1 MEQVK
6 GYLVTT
12 LFHNEKN
19 HYSIIKIRIDQ
30 KKDEKLTI
38 VGYFDIPEKNELIM
52 YNGEY
57 VDHERFGRQFK
68 AEYIEKVLPNSNEA
82 IIRFLSSSLFPKI
95 GVVTAEKIVNTLGEN
110 CLNLIKEDE
119 SCLDQ
124 VDIKK
129 ELKDT
134 IINVL
139 KNNNRIEE
147 KIKLF
152 VGYGLNMKEII
163 KLDAY
168 YGKEMANVILTD
180 PYQMVI
186 DIDGIGFKTADR
198 IAQNMNIKEDDPRRI
213 RGAILYCL
221 DDICFKTQNTF
232 TDINTLFQSVIKFL
246 PFMNDE
252 VFMDCFSDLASSG
265 NLIFEDAR
273 VYPLKLFIAEREVA
287 FDLSQFMKRKIVG
300 IDEEEIYDEISNIED
315 SLGIKYENKQIEAIV
330 RAVSSGMTIITG
342 GPGTGKTT
350 ILKAIIRVF
359 KKLYSNKVILCC
371 APTGRA
377 AKRMSELTGVEATT
391 IHRSL
396 GWDLDTN
403 QFCKDKNDPLFG
415 DVLIVDEFSMVD
427 VNLFYHLLDATLNFK
442 QIILIGDDEQL
453 PPVSPGS
460 VLNELMSMNLEN
472 TIKLEKIYRQG
483 EESGIIPL
491 ANDIR
496 KGIIN
501 HENLDKNDVTFI
513 NVDKGNVKNVL
524 LSLVEEKINYGDD
537 LEDIQILAPMYDGQ
551 CGITYL
557 NEVLREYFNPPS
569 IHKKEIAIGKTIYRE
584 GDKVLQLKNQPS
596 DDVYNGDIGF
606 IAEIK
611 NKEEDEE
618 IKKSTI
624 TVNFDGNFVTYDYT
638 NFVNLTHA
646 YCISVHKSQGSEY
659 KNVFLLSFW
668 EHRIMLKRKLIYTG
682 ITRTKNNLYILGDL
696 SAFEFGIRQEDL
708 KKKNISLKEKLGD
721 ILSN

>member
-68 AEYIEKVLPNSNEA
+68 AEYIEKILPNSNEA
-82 IIRFLSSSLFPKI
+82 IIRFLSCSLFPKI

-119 SCLDQ
+119 SCLEQ

-315 SLGIKYENKQIEAIV
+315 YLGIKYENKQIEAIV

-403 QFCKDKNDPLFG
+403 QFCKDKDDPLFG

>member
-6 GYLVTT
+6 GYIVAT

-30 KKDEKLTI
+30 KKDEKLTV
-38 VGYFDIPEKNELIM
+38 VGYFDVPEKNELIC

-68 AEYIEKVLPNSNEA
+68 AEYLEKVLPDSNDA
-82 IIRFLSSSLFPKI
+82 VIRFLSSSLFPRV
-95 GVVTAEKIVNTLGEN
+95 GVATAEKIVNALGEN

-119 SCLDQ
+119 TVLDN
-124 VDIKK
+124 VEIKK
-129 ELKDT
+129 ELKET
-134 IINVL
+134 IVNVL
-139 KNNNRIEE
+139 KNSSRIEE

-168 YGKEMANVILTD
+168 YGKDMTNIVLSD
-180 PYQMVI
+180 PYQMIV

-198 IAQNMNIKEDDPRRI
+198 IAQNMNIAEDDPRRI

-221 DDICFKTQNTF
+221 DDICFRTQNTY
-232 TDINTLFQSVIKFL
+232 TDVSSLFSASARFL
-246 PFMNDE
+246 TFMNE
-252 VFMDCFSDLASSG
+252 EIFMDCFSDLVNAE
-265 NLIFEDAR
+265 NIVYLDNK
-273 VYPLKLFIAEREVA
+273 VYPHKLYLAEQEVA
-287 FDLSQFMKRKIVG
+287 YNLSKFIKRNIANVELENIYLEIQKI
-300 IDEEEIYDEISNIED
+300 ENK
-315 SLGIKYENKQIEAIV
+315 LGIKYEEKQIEAIV
-330 RAVSSGMTIITG
+330 HAISNGMTIITG

-350 ILKAIIRVF
+350 ILKAIIEIF
-359 KKLYSNKVILCC
+359 KSLYANKVILCC

-377 AKRMSELTGVEATT
+377 AKRMNELTGVEATT

-403 QFCKDKNDPLFG
+403 EFLKDKDDPLYG
-415 DVLIVDEFSMVD
+415 DVIIVDEFSMVD
-427 VNLFYHLLDATLNFK
+427 VNLFYHLLDATKNFK

-460 VLNELMSMNLEN
+460 VLNELMTLNLPN

-483 EESGIIPL
+483 EDSGIIPL
-491 ANDIR
+491 ASDVR
-496 KGIIN
+496 KGIFN
-501 HENLDKNDVTFI
+501 PVNLNKNDVSFI
-513 NVDKGNVKNVL
+513 DVNKNYIKQAL
-524 LSLVEEKINYGDD
+524 LSLVEEKINCGDE
-537 LEDIQILAPMYDGQ
+537 LSDIQILAPMYDGT

-557 NEVLREYFNPPS
+557 NEVLREYFNPAS
-569 IHKKEIAIGKTIYRE
+569 LNKKELQVGKTIYRE
-584 GDKVLQLKNQPS
+584 GDKVLQLKNQPT

-606 IAEIK
+606 IVEIH
-611 NKEEDEE
+611 NKDEDGS
-618 IKKSTI
+618 KKSTI
-624 TVNFDGNFVTYDYT
+624 VVDYDGNFVTYDYST
-638 NFVNLTHA
+638 FVNLTHA

-659 KNVFLLSFW
+659 KNIFLLTFW

-682 ITRTKNNLYILGDL
+682 ITRTKHNLYILGDIN
-696 SAFEFGIRQEDL
+696 AFEYGIKQEDL
-708 KKKNISLKEKLGD
+708 KNKNISLKEKIKEL
-721 ILSN
+721 L

>member
-6 GYLVTT
+6 GYVVAT
-12 LFHNEKN
+12 LFHNVNN

-52 YNGEY
+52 YHGEY

-68 AEYIEKVLPNSNEA
+68 AEFIEKVLPNSNEA
-82 IIRFLSSSLFPKI
+82 VIRFLSSSLFPKV
-95 GVVTAEKIVNTLGEN
+95 GAKTAEKVVEALGEN

-119 SCLDQ
+119 TVLES
-124 VDIKK
+124 VDIKD
-129 ELKDT
+129 ELKQT
-134 IINVL
+134 ILNVL

-147 KIKLF
+147 QIKLF

-163 KLDAY
+163 KLDAF
-168 YGKEMANVILTD
+168 YGKEMTNVLLSD

-198 IAQNMNIKEDDPRRI
+198 IAKNMNIDENDPRRL
-213 RGAILYCL
+213 RAAVLYCL
-221 DDICFKTQNTF
+221 DEICFRTQKTY
-232 TDINTLFQSVIKFL
+232 TDVHTLFMTVIKFL
-246 PFMNDE
+246 PFMNE
-252 VFMDCFSDLASSG
+252 ETFMECFSDLASVN
-265 NLIFEDAR
+265 NLIFENNR
-273 VYPLKLFIAEREVA
+273 VYPLKLFIAEKEVA
-287 FDLSQFMKRKIVG
+287 FDLAQFINRKIVG
-300 IDEEEIYDEISNIED
+300 LNEEEIYNEIDNIEHR
-315 SLGIKYENKQIEAIV
+315 LGIKYESKQVEAIV
-330 RAVSSGMTIITG
+330 HAITSGMTIITG

-350 ILKAIIRVF
+350 ILKAIIKIF
-359 KKLYSNKVILCC
+359 NNLFANKTIVCC

-391 IHRSL
+391 IHRAL
-396 GWDLDTN
+396 VWDLDTN
-403 QFCKDKNDPLFG
+403 QFSKDKDDPLFG
-415 DVLIVDEFSMVD
+415 DVLIIDEFSMVD
-427 VNLFYHLLDATLNFK
+427 INLFYHLLDATQNFK

-483 EESGIIPL
+483 EDSGIIPL
-491 ANDIR
+491 ASDIR
-496 KGIIN
+496 VGKLN
-501 HENLDKNDVTFI
+501 VENLNKNDVKFI
-513 NVDKGNVKNVL
+513 NVDKYNLKNVL
-524 LSLVEEKINYGDD
+524 LSLLEEKIYSGDE
-537 LEDIQILAPMYDGQ
+537 LQDIQILAPMYDGQ

-557 NEVLREYFNPPS
+557 NEVLREYFNPAS
-569 IHKKEIAIGKTIYRE
+569 INKREMQIGKTIYRE

-606 IAEIK
+606 IVEIK

-624 TVNFDGNFVTYDYT
+624 TVDFDGNFVTYDYST
-638 NFVNLTHA
+638 FVNLTHA

-668 EHRIMLKRKLIYTG
+668 EHRIMLKRKLLYTG

-696 SAFEFGIRQEDL
+696 SSFEFGIKQEDL
-708 KKKNISLKEKLGD
+708 KQKNISLKEKL
-721 ILSN
+721 IKLI

>member
-6 GYLVTT
+6 GYVVAT

-38 VGYFDIPEKNELIM
+38 VGYFDIPEKNELIC
-52 YNGEY
+52 YSGEY

-68 AEYIEKVLPNSNEA
+68 VEFLEKVLPDSNEA
-82 IIRFLSSSLFPKI
+82 IIRFLSSSLFPKV
-95 GVVTAEKIVNTLGEN
+95 GSVTAEKVVNALGEN
-110 CLNLIKEDE
+110 CLNLIKENE
-119 SCLDQ
+119 HVLDN
-124 VDIKK
+124 VDIKN
-129 ELKDT
+129 ELKQT
-134 IINVL
+134 IVNVL

-168 YGKEMANVILTD
+168 YGKEMANIILSD
-180 PYQMVI
+180 PYQMIV

-198 IAQNMNIKEDDPRRI
+198 IAKNMNIEDTDPRRI

-221 DDICFKTQNTF
+221 DEICFRTQNTF
-232 TDINTLFQSVIKFL
+232 TDIHILYNTAIKFL
-246 PFMNDE
+246 PFMDNE
-252 VFMDCFSDLASSG
+252 IFMDCFSDLVTAGSIIYDD
-265 NLIFEDAR
+265 NR
-273 VYPLKLFIAEREVA
+273 VYPLKLYIAEREVA
-287 FDLSQFMKRKIVG
+287 FDLSRFIKRRINEV
-300 IDEEEIYDEISNIED
+300 DEELVLNEIYQIEEK
-315 SLGIKYENKQIEAIV
+315 LGIKYEEKQIAAIV
-330 RAVSSGMTIITG
+330 HAISNGMTIITG

-350 ILKAIIRVF
+350 ILKAIIKIF
-359 KKLYSNKVILCC
+359 KTLFANKVILCC

-403 QFCKDKNDPLFG
+403 EFLKDKDDPLFG
-415 DVLIVDEFSMVD
+415 DVLIIDEFSMVD
-427 VNLFYHLLDATLNFK
+427 INLFYHLLDATQNFK

-460 VLNELMSMNLEN
+460 VLNELMSMNLDN

-483 EESGIIPL
+483 EDSGIIPL
-491 ANDIR
+491 ASDIR
-496 KGIIN
+496 IGKIKY
-501 HENLDKNDVTFI
+501 ENLNKSDVKFIELDKYNIKKTI
-513 NVDKGNVKNVL
+513 
-524 LSLVEEKINYGDD
+524 LSLVEEKINNGDD
-537 LEDIQILAPMYDGQ
+537 LQDIQILSPMYDGQ

-557 NEVLREYFNPPS
+557 NEMLRDYFNPAT
-569 IHKKEIAIGKTIYRE
+569 IDKKEIAIGKTIYRE

-606 IAEIK
+606 IVEIR
-611 NKEEDEE
+611 NKDEDGNR
-618 IKKSTI
+618 KSTI
-624 TVNFDGNFVTYDYT
+624 TVDFDGNYVTYDYT

-659 KNVFLLSFW
+659 KNVILLTYW
-668 EHRIMLKRKLIYTG
+668 DHRIMLKRKLIYTG
-682 ITRTKNNLYILGDL
+682 VTRTKHNLYIIGDI
-696 SAFEFGIRQEDL
+696 SAFEYGIKQEDL
-708 KKKNISLKEKLGD
+708 KQKNISLKEKLYEL
-721 ILSN
+721 I

>member
-6 GYLVTT
+6 GYVVAT
-12 LFHNEKN
+12 LFHNVNN

-52 YNGEY
+52 YHGEY

-68 AEYIEKVLPNSNEA
+68 AEFIEKVLPNSNEA
-82 IIRFLSSSLFPKI
+82 VIRFLSSSLFPKV
-95 GVVTAEKIVNTLGEN
+95 GTKTAEKVVEALGEN

-119 SCLDQ
+119 TVLES
-124 VDIKK
+124 VDIKD
-129 ELKDT
+129 ELKQT
-134 IINVL
+134 ILNVL

-147 KIKLF
+147 QIKLF

-163 KLDAY
+163 KLDAF
-168 YGKEMANVILTD
+168 YGKEMTNVLLSD

-198 IAQNMNIKEDDPRRI
+198 IAKNMNIDEDDPRRL
-213 RGAILYCL
+213 RAAVLYCL
-221 DDICFKTQNTF
+221 DEICFRTQNTY
-232 TDINTLFQSVIKFL
+232 TDVHTLFMTVIKFL
-246 PFMNDE
+246 PFMNE
-252 VFMDCFSDLASSG
+252 ETFMECFSDLASVN
-265 NLIFEDAR
+265 NLIFENNR
-273 VYPLKLFIAEREVA
+273 VYPLKLFIAEKEVA
-287 FDLSQFMKRKIVG
+287 FDLAQFINRKIVG
-300 IDEEEIYDEISNIED
+300 LNEEEIYNEIDNIEHR
-315 SLGIKYENKQIEAIV
+315 LGIKYESKQVEAIV
-330 RAVSSGMTIITG
+330 HAITSGMTIITG

-350 ILKAIIRVF
+350 ILKAIIKIF
-359 KKLYSNKVILCC
+359 NNLFSNKTIVCC

-377 AKRMSELTGVEATT
+377 AKRMSELTGEEATT
-391 IHRSL
+391 IHRAL
-396 GWDLDTN
+396 VWDLDTN
-403 QFCKDKNDPLFG
+403 QFSKDKDDPLFG
-415 DVLIVDEFSMVD
+415 DVLIIDEFSMVD
-427 VNLFYHLLDATLNFK
+427 INLFYHLLDATQNFK

-483 EESGIIPL
+483 EDSGIIPL
-491 ANDIR
+491 ASDIR
-496 KGIIN
+496 VGKLN
-501 HENLDKNDVTFI
+501 VENLNKSDVKFI
-513 NVDKGNVKNVL
+513 NVDKYNLKNVL
-524 LSLVEEKINYGDD
+524 LSLLEEKIYSGDE
-537 LEDIQILAPMYDGQ
+537 LQDIQILAPMYDGQ

-557 NEVLREYFNPPS
+557 NEVLREYFNPAS
-569 IHKKEIAIGKTIYRE
+569 INKKEMQIGKTIYRE

-606 IAEIK
+606 IVEIK

-624 TVNFDGNFVTYDYT
+624 TVDFDGNFVTYDYST
-638 NFVNLTHA
+638 FVNLTHA

-668 EHRIMLKRKLIYTG
+668 EHRIMLKRKLLYTG

-696 SAFEFGIRQEDL
+696 SSFEFGIKQEDL
-708 KKKNISLKEKLGD
+708 KQKNISLKEKL
-721 ILSN
+721 IKLI

>member
-6 GYLVTT
+6 GYVVAT
-12 LFHNEKN
+12 LFHNVNN

-52 YNGEY
+52 YHGEY

-68 AEYIEKVLPNSNEA
+68 AEFIEKVLPNSNEA
-82 IIRFLSSSLFPKI
+82 VIRFLSSSLFPKV
-95 GVVTAEKIVNTLGEN
+95 GAKTAEKVVEALGEN

-119 SCLDQ
+119 TVLES
-124 VDIKK
+124 VDIKD
-129 ELKDT
+129 ELKQT
-134 IINVL
+134 ILNVL

-147 KIKLF
+147 QIKLF

-163 KLDAY
+163 KLDAF
-168 YGKEMANVILTD
+168 YGKEMTNVLLSD
-180 PYQMVI
+180 PYQMVV

-198 IAQNMNIKEDDPRRI
+198 IAKNMNIDEDDPRRL
-213 RGAILYCL
+213 RAAVLYCL
-221 DDICFKTQNTF
+221 DEICFRTQNTY
-232 TDINTLFQSVIKFL
+232 TDVHTLFMTVIKFL
-246 PFMNDE
+246 PFMNE
-252 VFMDCFSDLASSG
+252 ETFMECFSDLASVN
-265 NLIFEDAR
+265 NLIFENNR
-273 VYPLKLFIAEREVA
+273 VYPLKLFIAEKEVA
-287 FDLSQFMKRKIVG
+287 FDLAQFINRKIVG
-300 IDEEEIYDEISNIED
+300 LNEEEIYNEIANIEHR
-315 SLGIKYENKQIEAIV
+315 LGIKYESKQVEAIV
-330 RAVSSGMTIITG
+330 HAITSGMTIITG

-350 ILKAIIRVF
+350 ILKAIIKIF
-359 KKLYSNKVILCC
+359 NNLFANKTIVCC

-391 IHRSL
+391 IHRAL
-396 GWDLDTN
+396 VWDLDTN
-403 QFCKDKNDPLFG
+403 QFSKDKDDPLFG
-415 DVLIVDEFSMVD
+415 DVLIIDEFSMVD
-427 VNLFYHLLDATLNFK
+427 INLFYHLLDATQNFK

-483 EESGIIPL
+483 EDSGIIPL
-491 ANDIR
+491 ASDIR
-496 KGIIN
+496 VGKLN
-501 HENLDKNDVTFI
+501 VENLNKSDVKFI
-513 NVDKGNVKNVL
+513 NVDKYNLKNVL
-524 LSLVEEKINYGDD
+524 LSLLEEKIYSGDE
-537 LEDIQILAPMYDGQ
+537 LQDIQILAPMYDGQ

-557 NEVLREYFNPPS
+557 NEVLREYFNPAS
-569 IHKKEIAIGKTIYRE
+569 INKREMQIGKTIYRE

-606 IAEIK
+606 IVEIK

-624 TVNFDGNFVTYDYT
+624 TVDFDGNFVTYDYST
-638 NFVNLTHA
+638 FVNLTHA

-668 EHRIMLKRKLIYTG
+668 EHRIMLKRKLLYTG

-696 SAFEFGIRQEDL
+696 SSFEFGIKQQDL
-708 KKKNISLKEKLGD
+708 KQKNISLKEKL
-721 ILSN
+721 IKLI

>member
-6 GYLVTT
+6 GYVVAT
-12 LFHNEKN
+12 LFHNVNN

-52 YNGEY
+52 YHGEY

-68 AEYIEKVLPNSNEA
+68 AEFIEKVLPNSNEA
-82 IIRFLSSSLFPKI
+82 VIRFLSSSLFPKV
-95 GVVTAEKIVNTLGEN
+95 GAKTAEKVVEALGEN

-119 SCLDQ
+119 TVLES
-124 VDIKK
+124 VDIKD
-129 ELKDT
+129 ELKQT
-134 IINVL
+134 ILNVL

-147 KIKLF
+147 QIKLF

-163 KLDAY
+163 KLDAF
-168 YGKEMANVILTD
+168 YGKEMTNVLLSD

-198 IAQNMNIKEDDPRRI
+198 IAKNMNIDENDPRRL
-213 RGAILYCL
+213 RAAVLYCL
-221 DDICFKTQNTF
+221 DEICFRTQNTY
-232 TDINTLFQSVIKFL
+232 TDVHTLFMTVIKFL
-246 PFMNDE
+246 PFMNE
-252 VFMDCFSDLASSG
+252 ETFMECFSDLASVN
-265 NLIFEDAR
+265 NLIFENNR
-273 VYPLKLFIAEREVA
+273 VYPLKLFIAEKEVA
-287 FDLSQFMKRKIVG
+287 FDLAQFINRKIVG
-300 IDEEEIYDEISNIED
+300 LNEEEIYNEIDNIEHR
-315 SLGIKYENKQIEAIV
+315 LGIKYESKQVEAIV
-330 RAVSSGMTIITG
+330 HAITSGMTIITG

-350 ILKAIIRVF
+350 ILKAIIKIF
-359 KKLYSNKVILCC
+359 NNLFANKTIVCC

-391 IHRSL
+391 IHRAL
-396 GWDLDTN
+396 VWDLDTN
-403 QFCKDKNDPLFG
+403 QFSKDKDDPLFG
-415 DVLIVDEFSMVD
+415 DVLIIDEFSMVD
-427 VNLFYHLLDATLNFK
+427 INLFYHLLDATQNFK

-483 EESGIIPL
+483 EDSGIIPL
-491 ANDIR
+491 ASDIR
-496 KGIIN
+496 VGKLN
-501 HENLDKNDVTFI
+501 VENLNKSDVKFI
-513 NVDKGNVKNVL
+513 NVDKYNLKNVL
-524 LSLVEEKINYGDD
+524 LSLLEEKIYSGDE
-537 LEDIQILAPMYDGQ
+537 LQDIQILAPMYDGQ

-557 NEVLREYFNPPS
+557 NEVLREYFNPAS
-569 IHKKEIAIGKTIYRE
+569 INKREMQIGKTIYRE

-606 IAEIK
+606 IVEIK

-624 TVNFDGNFVTYDYT
+624 TVDFDGNFVTYDYST
-638 NFVNLTHA
+638 FVNLTHA

-668 EHRIMLKRKLIYTG
+668 EHRIMLKRKLLYTG

-696 SAFEFGIRQEDL
+696 SSFEFGIKQQDL
-708 KKKNISLKEKLGD
+708 KQKNISLKEKL
-721 ILSN
+721 IKLI

>member
-6 GYLVTT
+6 GYIVAT

-30 KKDEKLTI
+30 KKDEKLTV
-38 VGYFDIPEKNELIM
+38 VGYFDVPEKNELIC

-68 AEYIEKVLPNSNEA
+68 AEYLEKVLPDGNDA
-82 IIRFLSSSLFPKI
+82 VIRFLSSSLFPRV
-95 GVVTAEKIVNTLGEN
+95 GVATAEKIVDALGEN

-119 SCLDQ
+119 TVLDN
-124 VDIKK
+124 VEIKK
-129 ELKDT
+129 ELKET
-134 IINVL
+134 IVNVL
-139 KNNNRIEE
+139 KNSSRIEE

-168 YGKEMANVILTD
+168 YGKDMTNIVLSD
-180 PYQMVI
+180 PYQMIV

-198 IAQNMNIKEDDPRRI
+198 IAQNMNIAEDDPRRI

-221 DDICFKTQNTF
+221 DDICFRTQNTY
-232 TDINTLFQSVIKFL
+232 TDVSSLFSASARFL
-246 PFMNDE
+246 TFMNE
-252 VFMDCFSDLASSG
+252 EIFMDCFSDLVNAE
-265 NLIFEDAR
+265 NIVYLDNK
-273 VYPLKLFIAEREVA
+273 VYPHKLYLAEQEVA
-287 FDLSQFMKRKIVG
+287 YNLSKFIKRNIANVELENIYLEIQKI
-300 IDEEEIYDEISNIED
+300 ENK
-315 SLGIKYENKQIEAIV
+315 LGIKYEEKQIEAIV
-330 RAVSSGMTIITG
+330 HAISNGMTIITG

-350 ILKAIIRVF
+350 ILKAIIEIF
-359 KKLYSNKVILCC
+359 KSLYANKVILCC

-377 AKRMSELTGVEATT
+377 AKRMNELTGVEATT

-403 QFCKDKNDPLFG
+403 EFLKDKDDPLYG
-415 DVLIVDEFSMVD
+415 DVIIVDEFSMVD
-427 VNLFYHLLDATLNFK
+427 VNLFYHLLDATKNFK

-460 VLNELMSMNLEN
+460 VLNELMTLNLPN

-483 EESGIIPL
+483 EDSGIIPL
-491 ANDIR
+491 ASDVR
-496 KGIIN
+496 KGIFN
-501 HENLDKNDVTFI
+501 PVNLNKNDVSFI
-513 NVDKGNVKNVL
+513 DVNKNYIKQVL
-524 LSLVEEKINYGDD
+524 LSLVEEKINCGDE
-537 LEDIQILAPMYDGQ
+537 LSDIQILAPMYDGT

-557 NEVLREYFNPPS
+557 NEVLREYFNPAS
-569 IHKKEIAIGKTIYRE
+569 LNKKELQVGKTIYRE
-584 GDKVLQLKNQPS
+584 GDKVLQLKNQPT

-606 IAEIK
+606 IVEIH
-611 NKEEDEE
+611 NKDEDGS
-618 IKKSTI
+618 KKSTI
-624 TVNFDGNFVTYDYT
+624 VVDYDGNFVTYDYST
-638 NFVNLTHA
+638 FVNLTHA

-659 KNVFLLSFW
+659 KNIFLLTFW

-682 ITRTKNNLYILGDL
+682 ITRTKHNLYILGDIN
-696 SAFEFGIRQEDL
+696 AFEYGIKQEDL
-708 KKKNISLKEKLGD
+708 KNKNISLKEKIKEL
-721 ILSN
+721 L

>member
-6 GYLVTT
+6 GYVVAT
-12 LFHNEKN
+12 LFHNVNN

-52 YNGEY
+52 YHGEY

-68 AEYIEKVLPNSNEA
+68 AEFIEKVLPNSNEA
-82 IIRFLSSSLFPKI
+82 VIRFLSSSLFPKV
-95 GVVTAEKIVNTLGEN
+95 GAKTAEKVVEALGEN

-119 SCLDQ
+119 TVLES
-124 VDIKK
+124 VDIKD
-129 ELKDT
+129 ELKQT
-134 IINVL
+134 ILNVL

-147 KIKLF
+147 QIKLF

-163 KLDAY
+163 KLDAF
-168 YGKEMANVILTD
+168 YGKEMTNVLLSD

-198 IAQNMNIKEDDPRRI
+198 IAKNMNIDEDDPRRL
-213 RGAILYCL
+213 RAAVLYCL
-221 DDICFKTQNTF
+221 DEICFRTQNTY
-232 TDINTLFQSVIKFL
+232 TDVHTLFMTVIKFL
-246 PFMNDE
+246 PFMNE
-252 VFMDCFSDLASSG
+252 ETFMECFSDLASVN
-265 NLIFEDAR
+265 NLIFENNR
-273 VYPLKLFIAEREVA
+273 VYPLKLFIAEKEVA
-287 FDLSQFMKRKIVG
+287 FDLAQFINRKIVG
-300 IDEEEIYDEISNIED
+300 LNEEEIYNEIDNIEHR
-315 SLGIKYENKQIEAIV
+315 LGIKYESKQVEAIV
-330 RAVSSGMTIITG
+330 HAITSGMTIITG

-350 ILKAIIRVF
+350 ILKAIIKIF
-359 KKLYSNKVILCC
+359 NNLFANKTIVCC

-391 IHRSL
+391 IHRAL
-396 GWDLDTN
+396 VWDLDTN
-403 QFCKDKNDPLFG
+403 QFSKDKDDPLFG
-415 DVLIVDEFSMVD
+415 DVLIIDEFSMVD
-427 VNLFYHLLDATLNFK
+427 INLFYHLLDATQNFK

-483 EESGIIPL
+483 EDSGIIPL
-491 ANDIR
+491 ASDIR
-496 KGIIN
+496 VGKLN
-501 HENLDKNDVTFI
+501 VENLNKSDVKFI
-513 NVDKGNVKNVL
+513 NVDKYNLKNVL
-524 LSLVEEKINYGDD
+524 LSLLEEKIYSGDE
-537 LEDIQILAPMYDGQ
+537 LQDIQILAPMYDGQ

-557 NEVLREYFNPPS
+557 NEVLREYFNPAS
-569 IHKKEIAIGKTIYRE
+569 INKREMQIGKTIYRE

-606 IAEIK
+606 IVEIK

-624 TVNFDGNFVTYDYT
+624 TVDFDGNFVTYDYST
-638 NFVNLTHA
+638 FVNLTHA

-668 EHRIMLKRKLIYTG
+668 EHRIMLKRKLLYTG

-696 SAFEFGIRQEDL
+696 SSFEFGIKQEDL
-708 KKKNISLKEKLGD
+708 KQKNISLKEKL
-721 ILSN
+721 IKLI

>member
-6 GYLVTT
+6 GYVVAT
-12 LFHNEKN
+12 LFHNVNN

-52 YNGEY
+52 YHGEY

-68 AEYIEKVLPNSNEA
+68 AEFIEKVLPNSNEA
-82 IIRFLSSSLFPKI
+82 VIRFLSSSLFPKV
-95 GVVTAEKIVNTLGEN
+95 GTKTAEKVVEALGEN

-119 SCLDQ
+119 TVLES
-124 VDIKK
+124 VDIKD
-129 ELKDT
+129 ELKQT
-134 IINVL
+134 ILNVL

-147 KIKLF
+147 QIKLF

-163 KLDAY
+163 KLDAF
-168 YGKEMANVILTD
+168 YGKEMTNVLLSD

-198 IAQNMNIKEDDPRRI
+198 IAKNMNIDEDDPRRL
-213 RGAILYCL
+213 RAAVLYCL
-221 DDICFKTQNTF
+221 DEICFRTQNTY
-232 TDINTLFQSVIKFL
+232 TDVHTLFMTVIKFL
-246 PFMNDE
+246 PFMNE
-252 VFMDCFSDLASSG
+252 ETFMECFSDLASVN
-265 NLIFEDAR
+265 NLIFENNR
-273 VYPLKLFIAEREVA
+273 VYPLKLFIAEKEVA
-287 FDLSQFMKRKIVG
+287 FDLAQFINRKIVG
-300 IDEEEIYDEISNIED
+300 INEEEIYNEIDNIEHR
-315 SLGIKYENKQIEAIV
+315 LGIKYESKQVEAIV
-330 RAVSSGMTIITG
+330 HAITSGMTIITG

-350 ILKAIIRVF
+350 ILKAIIKIF
-359 KKLYSNKVILCC
+359 NNLFSNKTIVCC

-377 AKRMSELTGVEATT
+377 AKRMSELTGEEATT
-391 IHRSL
+391 IHRAL
-396 GWDLDTN
+396 VWDLDTN
-403 QFCKDKNDPLFG
+403 QFSKDKDDPLFG
-415 DVLIVDEFSMVD
+415 DVLIIDEFSMVD
-427 VNLFYHLLDATLNFK
+427 INLFYHLLDATQNFK

-483 EESGIIPL
+483 EDSGIIPL
-491 ANDIR
+491 ASDTRVGKLNV
-496 KGIIN
+496 
-501 HENLDKNDVTFI
+501 ENLNKSDVNFI
-513 NVDKGNVKNVL
+513 NVDKYNLKNVL
-524 LSLVEEKINYGDD
+524 LSLLEEKIYSGDE
-537 LEDIQILAPMYDGQ
+537 LQDIQILAPMYDGQ

-557 NEVLREYFNPPS
+557 NEVLREYFNPAS
-569 IHKKEIAIGKTIYRE
+569 INKREMQIGKTIYRE

-606 IAEIK
+606 IVEIK

-624 TVNFDGNFVTYDYT
+624 TVDFDGNFVTYDYST
-638 NFVNLTHA
+638 FVNLTHA

-668 EHRIMLKRKLIYTG
+668 EHRIMLKRKLLYTG

-696 SAFEFGIRQEDL
+696 SSFEFGIKQEDL
-708 KKKNISLKEKLGD
+708 KQKNISLKEKL
-721 ILSN
+721 IKLI

>member
-6 GYLVTT
+6 GYIVATI
-12 LFHNEKN
+12 FHNEIN

-52 YNGEY
+52 YHGEY
-57 VDHERFGRQFK
+57 VDHERFGLQFK

-82 IIRFLSSSLFPKI
+82 VIRFLSSSLFPKV
-95 GVVTAEKIVNTLGEN
+95 GAKTAEKVVEALGEN

-119 SCLDQ
+119 SVLDQ
-124 VDIKK
+124 VDIKE
-129 ELKDT
+129 ELKQT

-147 KIKLF
+147 QIKLF

-163 KLDAY
+163 KLDAF
-168 YGKEMANVILTD
+168 YGKEMTNIILSD

-198 IAQNMNIKEDDPRRI
+198 IAKNMNIEDDDPRRI

-221 DDICFKTQNTF
+221 DEICFRTQNTY
-232 TDINTLFQSVIKFL
+232 TDINTLFSTVVKFL
-246 PFMNDE
+246 PFMSEDI
-252 VFMDCFSDLASSG
+252 FMDCFSDLASLN
-265 NLIFEDAR
+265 NLIYENNR
-273 VYPLKLFIAEREVA
+273 VYPIKLYIAEKEVA
-287 FDLSQFMKRKIVG
+287 YNLAQFINRKIVG
-300 IDEEEIYDEISNIED
+300 INEDDILNEIREIENIN
-315 SLGIKYENKQIEAIV
+315 GIKYEQKQVAAIV
-330 RAVSSGMTIITG
+330 HAISSGMSIITG

-350 ILKAIIRVF
+350 ILKAIIQIF
-359 KKLYSNKVILCC
+359 KNLFSNKTIVCC

-377 AKRMSELTGVEATT
+377 AKRMSELTGVESTT

-403 QFCKDKNDPLFG
+403 QFCKDKDDPLFG
-415 DVLIVDEFSMVD
+415 DVLIIDEFSMVD
-427 VNLFYHLLDATLNFK
+427 VNLFYHLLDATQNFK

-460 VLNELMSMNLEN
+460 VLNELMSMNLSN

-483 EESGIIPL
+483 EDSGIIPL
-491 ANDIR
+491 ASDIR
-496 KGIIN
+496 IGKLN

-513 NVDKGNVKNVL
+513 NVDKYSLKNIL
-524 LSLVEEKINYGDD
+524 LNRLEELINYGDE
-537 LEDIQILAPMYDGQ
+537 LQDIQILAPMYDGQ

-557 NEVLREYFNPPS
+557 NEVLREYFNPAS
-569 IHKKEIAIGKTIYRE
+569 LHKKEIQIGKTIYRE

-606 IAEIK
+606 IVEIR
-611 NKEEDEE
+611 NKEEDDE

-624 TVNFDGNFVTYDYT
+624 TVDFDGNFVTYDYT

-682 ITRTKNNLYILGDL
+682 ITRTKSNLYILGDL
-696 SAFEFGIRQEDL
+696 TAFEYGIKQEDL
-708 KKKNISLKEKLGD
+708 KQKNISLKEKLIE
-721 ILSN
+721 ILKS

>member
-6 GYLVTT
+6 GYVVAT
-12 LFHNEKN
+12 LFHNVNN

-52 YNGEY
+52 YHGEY

-68 AEYIEKVLPNSNEA
+68 AEFIEKVLPNSNEA
-82 IIRFLSSSLFPKI
+82 VIRFLSSSLFPKV
-95 GVVTAEKIVNTLGEN
+95 GAKTAEKVVEALGEN

-119 SCLDQ
+119 TVLES
-124 VDIKK
+124 VDIKD
-129 ELKDT
+129 ELKQT
-134 IINVL
+134 ILNVI

-147 KIKLF
+147 QIKLF

-163 KLDAY
+163 KLDAF
-168 YGKEMANVILTD
+168 YGKEMTNVLLSD

-198 IAQNMNIKEDDPRRI
+198 IAKNMNIDEDDPRRL
-213 RGAILYCL
+213 RAAVLYCL
-221 DDICFKTQNTF
+221 DEICFRTQNTY
-232 TDINTLFQSVIKFL
+232 TDVHTLFMTVIKFL
-246 PFMNDE
+246 PFMNE
-252 VFMDCFSDLASSG
+252 ETFMECFSDLASVN
-265 NLIFEDAR
+265 NLIFENNR
-273 VYPLKLFIAEREVA
+273 VYPLKLFIAEKEVA
-287 FDLSQFMKRKIVG
+287 FDLAQFINRKIIG
-300 IDEEEIYDEISNIED
+300 INEEEIYNEIDNIEHR
-315 SLGIKYENKQIEAIV
+315 LGIKYESKQVEAIV
-330 RAVSSGMTIITG
+330 HAITSGMTIITG

-350 ILKAIIRVF
+350 ILKAIIKIF
-359 KKLYSNKVILCC
+359 NNLFSNKTIVCC

-391 IHRSL
+391 IHRAL
-396 GWDLDTN
+396 VWDLDTN
-403 QFCKDKNDPLFG
+403 QFSKDKDDPLFG
-415 DVLIVDEFSMVD
+415 DVLIIDEFSMVD
-427 VNLFYHLLDATLNFK
+427 INLFYHLLDATQNFK

-483 EESGIIPL
+483 EDSGIIPL
-491 ANDIR
+491 ASDIR
-496 KGIIN
+496 VGKLN
-501 HENLDKNDVTFI
+501 VENLNKSDVKFI
-513 NVDKGNVKNVL
+513 NVDKYNLKNVL
-524 LSLVEEKINYGDD
+524 LSLLEEKIYSGDE
-537 LEDIQILAPMYDGQ
+537 LQDIQILAPMYDGQ

-557 NEVLREYFNPPS
+557 NEVLREYFNPAS
-569 IHKKEIAIGKTIYRE
+569 INKREMQIGKTIYRE

-606 IAEIK
+606 IVEIK

-624 TVNFDGNFVTYDYT
+624 TVDFDGNFVTYDYST
-638 NFVNLTHA
+638 FVNLTHA

-668 EHRIMLKRKLIYTG
+668 EHRIMLKRKLLYTG

-696 SAFEFGIRQEDL
+696 SSFEFGIKQEDL
-708 KKKNISLKEKLGD
+708 KQKNISLKEKL
-721 ILSN
+721 IKLI

>member
-6 GYLVTT
+6 GYVVAT
-12 LFHNEKN
+12 LFHNVNN

-52 YNGEY
+52 YHGEY

-68 AEYIEKVLPNSNEA
+68 AEFIEKVLPNSNEA
-82 IIRFLSSSLFPKI
+82 VIRFLSSSLFPKV
-95 GVVTAEKIVNTLGEN
+95 GAKTAEKVVEALGEN

-119 SCLDQ
+119 TVLES
-124 VDIKK
+124 VDIKD
-129 ELKDT
+129 ELKQT
-134 IINVL
+134 ILNVL

-147 KIKLF
+147 QIKLF

-163 KLDAY
+163 KLDAF
-168 YGKEMANVILTD
+168 YGKEMTNVLLSD

-198 IAQNMNIKEDDPRRI
+198 IAKNMNIDENDPRRL
-213 RGAILYCL
+213 RAAVLYCL
-221 DDICFKTQNTF
+221 DEICFRTQNTY
-232 TDINTLFQSVIKFL
+232 TDVHTLFMTVIKFL
-246 PFMNDE
+246 PFMNE
-252 VFMDCFSDLASSG
+252 ETFMECFSDLASVN
-265 NLIFEDAR
+265 NLIFENNR
-273 VYPLKLFIAEREVA
+273 VYPLKLFIAEKEVA
-287 FDLSQFMKRKIVG
+287 FDLAQFINRKIVG
-300 IDEEEIYDEISNIED
+300 LNEEEIYNEIDNIEHR
-315 SLGIKYENKQIEAIV
+315 LGIKYESKQVEAIV
-330 RAVSSGMTIITG
+330 HAITSGMTIITG

-350 ILKAIIRVF
+350 ILKAIIKIF
-359 KKLYSNKVILCC
+359 NNLFANKTIVCC

-391 IHRSL
+391 IHRAL
-396 GWDLDTN
+396 VWDLDTN
-403 QFCKDKNDPLFG
+403 QFSKDKDDPLFG
-415 DVLIVDEFSMVD
+415 DVLIIDEFSMVD
-427 VNLFYHLLDATLNFK
+427 INLFYHLLDATQNFK

-483 EESGIIPL
+483 EDSGIIPL
-491 ANDIR
+491 ASDIR
-496 KGIIN
+496 VGKLN
-501 HENLDKNDVTFI
+501 VENLNKSDVKFI
-513 NVDKGNVKNVL
+513 NVDKYNLKNVL
-524 LSLVEEKINYGDD
+524 LSLLEEKIYSGDE
-537 LEDIQILAPMYDGQ
+537 LQDIQILAPMYDGQ

-557 NEVLREYFNPPS
+557 NEVLREYFNPAS
-569 IHKKEIAIGKTIYRE
+569 INKREMQIGKTIYRE

-606 IAEIK
+606 IVEIK

-624 TVNFDGNFVTYDYT
+624 TVDFDGNFVTYDYST
-638 NFVNLTHA
+638 FVNLTHA

-668 EHRIMLKRKLIYTG
+668 EHRIMLKRKLLYTG

-696 SAFEFGIRQEDL
+696 SSFEFGIKQEDL
-708 KKKNISLKEKLGD
+708 KQKNISLKEKL
-721 ILSN
+721 IKLI

>member
-6 GYLVTT
+6 GYVVAT
-12 LFHNEKN
+12 LFHNVNN

-52 YNGEY
+52 YHGEY

-68 AEYIEKVLPNSNEA
+68 AEFIEKVLPNSNEA
-82 IIRFLSSSLFPKI
+82 VIRFLSSSLFPKV
-95 GVVTAEKIVNTLGEN
+95 GAKTAEKVVEALGEN

-119 SCLDQ
+119 TVLES
-124 VDIKK
+124 VDIKD
-129 ELKDT
+129 ELKQT
-134 IINVL
+134 ILNVL

-147 KIKLF
+147 QIKLF

-163 KLDAY
+163 KLDAF
-168 YGKEMANVILTD
+168 YGKEMTNVLLSD

-198 IAQNMNIKEDDPRRI
+198 IAKNMNIDENDPRRL
-213 RGAILYCL
+213 RAAVLYCL
-221 DDICFKTQNTF
+221 DEICFRTQNTY
-232 TDINTLFQSVIKFL
+232 TDVHTLFMTVIKFL
-246 PFMNDE
+246 QFMNE
-252 VFMDCFSDLASSG
+252 ETFMECFSDLASVN
-265 NLIFEDAR
+265 NLIFENNR
-273 VYPLKLFIAEREVA
+273 VYPLKLFIAEKEVS
-287 FDLSQFMKRKIVG
+287 FDLAQFINRKIIG
-300 IDEEEIYDEISNIED
+300 INEKEIYNEIDNIEHR
-315 SLGIKYENKQIEAIV
+315 LGIKYESKQVEAIV
-330 RAVSSGMTIITG
+330 HAITSGMTIITG

-350 ILKAIIRVF
+350 ILKAIIKIF
-359 KKLYSNKVILCC
+359 NNLFSNKTIVCC

-391 IHRSL
+391 IHRAL
-396 GWDLDTN
+396 VWDLDTN
-403 QFCKDKNDPLFG
+403 QFSKDKDDPLFG
-415 DVLIVDEFSMVD
+415 DVLIIDEFSMVD
-427 VNLFYHLLDATLNFK
+427 INLFYHLLDATQNFK

-483 EESGIIPL
+483 DDSGIIPL
-491 ANDIR
+491 ASDIR
-496 KGIIN
+496 VGKLN
-501 HENLDKNDVTFI
+501 VENLNKSDVKFI
-513 NVDKGNVKNVL
+513 NVDKYNLKNVL
-524 LSLVEEKINYGDD
+524 LSLLEEKIYSGDE
-537 LEDIQILAPMYDGQ
+537 LQDIQILAPMYDGQ

-557 NEVLREYFNPPS
+557 NEVLREYFNPAS
-569 IHKKEIAIGKTIYRE
+569 INKREMQIGKTIYRE

-606 IAEIK
+606 IVEIK

-624 TVNFDGNFVTYDYT
+624 TVDFDGNFVTYDYST
-638 NFVNLTHA
+638 FVNLTHA

-668 EHRIMLKRKLIYTG
+668 EHRIMLKRKLLYTG

-696 SAFEFGIRQEDL
+696 SSFEFGIKQVDL
-708 KKKNISLKEKLGD
+708 KQKNISLKEKL
-721 ILSN
+721 IKLI

>member
-6 GYLVTT
+6 GYVVAT
-12 LFHNEKN
+12 LFHNVNN

-52 YNGEY
+52 YHGEY

-68 AEYIEKVLPNSNEA
+68 AEFIEKVLPNSNEA
-82 IIRFLSSSLFPKI
+82 VIRFLSSSLFPKV
-95 GVVTAEKIVNTLGEN
+95 GTKTAEKVVEALGEN

-119 SCLDQ
+119 TVLES
-124 VDIKK
+124 VDIKD
-129 ELKDT
+129 ELKQT
-134 IINVL
+134 ILNVL

-147 KIKLF
+147 QIKLF

-163 KLDAY
+163 KLDAF
-168 YGKEMANVILTD
+168 YGKEMTNVLLSD

-198 IAQNMNIKEDDPRRI
+198 IAKNMNIDEDDPRRL
-213 RGAILYCL
+213 RAAVLYCL
-221 DDICFKTQNTF
+221 DEICFRTQNTY
-232 TDINTLFQSVIKFL
+232 TDVHTLFMTVIKFL
-246 PFMNDE
+246 PFMNE
-252 VFMDCFSDLASSG
+252 EIFMECFSDLASVN
-265 NLIFEDAR
+265 NLIFENNR
-273 VYPLKLFIAEREVA
+273 VYPLKLFIAEKEVA
-287 FDLSQFMKRKIVG
+287 FDLAQFINRKIVG
-300 IDEEEIYDEISNIED
+300 LNEEEIYNEIDNIEHR
-315 SLGIKYENKQIEAIV
+315 LGIKYESKQVEAIV
-330 RAVSSGMTIITG
+330 HAITSGMTIITG

-350 ILKAIIRVF
+350 ILKAIIKIF
-359 KKLYSNKVILCC
+359 NNLFSNKTIVCC

-377 AKRMSELTGVEATT
+377 AKRMSELTGEEATT
-391 IHRSL
+391 IHRAL
-396 GWDLDTN
+396 VWDLDTN
-403 QFCKDKNDPLFG
+403 QFSKDKDDPLFG
-415 DVLIVDEFSMVD
+415 DVLIIDEFSMVD
-427 VNLFYHLLDATLNFK
+427 INLFYHLLDATQNFK

-483 EESGIIPL
+483 EDSGIIPL
-491 ANDIR
+491 ASDIR
-496 KGIIN
+496 VGKLN
-501 HENLDKNDVTFI
+501 VENLNKSDVKFI
-513 NVDKGNVKNVL
+513 NVDKYNLKNVL
-524 LSLVEEKINYGDD
+524 LSLLEEKIYSGDE
-537 LEDIQILAPMYDGQ
+537 LQDIQILAPMYDGQ

-557 NEVLREYFNPPS
+557 NEVLREYFNPAS
-569 IHKKEIAIGKTIYRE
+569 INKKEMQIGKTIYRE

-606 IAEIK
+606 IVEIK

-624 TVNFDGNFVTYDYT
+624 TVDFDGNFVTYDYST
-638 NFVNLTHA
+638 FVNLTHA

-668 EHRIMLKRKLIYTG
+668 EHRIMLKRKLLYTG

-696 SAFEFGIRQEDL
+696 SSFEFGIKQEDL
-708 KKKNISLKEKLGD
+708 KQKNISLKEKL
-721 ILSN
+721 IKLI

>member
-6 GYLVTT
+6 GYVVAT
-12 LFHNEKN
+12 LFHNVNN

-52 YNGEY
+52 YHGEY

-68 AEYIEKVLPNSNEA
+68 AEFIEKVLPNSNEA
-82 IIRFLSSSLFPKI
+82 VIRFLSSSLFPKV
-95 GVVTAEKIVNTLGEN
+95 GAKTAEKVVEALGEN

-119 SCLDQ
+119 TVLES
-124 VDIKK
+124 VDIKD
-129 ELKDT
+129 ELKQT
-134 IINVL
+134 ILNVL

-147 KIKLF
+147 QIKLF

-163 KLDAY
+163 KLDAF
-168 YGKEMANVILTD
+168 YGKEMTNVLLSD

-198 IAQNMNIKEDDPRRI
+198 IAKNMNIDEDDPRRL
-213 RGAILYCL
+213 RAAVLYCL
-221 DDICFKTQNTF
+221 DEICFRTQNTY
-232 TDINTLFQSVIKFL
+232 TDVHTLFMTVIKFL
-246 PFMNDE
+246 PFMNE
-252 VFMDCFSDLASSG
+252 ETFMECFSDLASVN
-265 NLIFEDAR
+265 NLIFENNR
-273 VYPLKLFIAEREVA
+273 VYPLKLFIAEKEVA
-287 FDLSQFMKRKIVG
+287 FDLAQFINRKIVG
-300 IDEEEIYDEISNIED
+300 INEEEIYNEIDNIEHR
-315 SLGIKYENKQIEAIV
+315 LGIKYESKQVEAIV
-330 RAVSSGMTIITG
+330 HAITSGMTIITG

-350 ILKAIIRVF
+350 ILKAIIKIF
-359 KKLYSNKVILCC
+359 NNLFANKTIVCC

-391 IHRSL
+391 IHRAL
-396 GWDLDTN
+396 VWDLDTN
-403 QFCKDKNDPLFG
+403 QFSKDKDNPLFG
-415 DVLIVDEFSMVD
+415 DVLIIDEFSMVD
-427 VNLFYHLLDATLNFK
+427 VNLFYHLLDATQNFK

-483 EESGIIPL
+483 EDSGIIPL
-491 ANDIR
+491 ASDIR
-496 KGIIN
+496 VGKLN
-501 HENLDKNDVTFI
+501 VENLNKSDVKFI
-513 NVDKGNVKNVL
+513 NVDKYNLKNVL
-524 LSLVEEKINYGDD
+524 LSLLEEKIYSGDE
-537 LEDIQILAPMYDGQ
+537 LQDIQILAPMYDGQ

-557 NEVLREYFNPPS
+557 NEVLREYFNPAS
-569 IHKKEIAIGKTIYRE
+569 INKKEMQIGKTIYRE

-606 IAEIK
+606 IVEIK

-624 TVNFDGNFVTYDYT
+624 TVDFDGNFVTYDYST
-638 NFVNLTHA
+638 FVNLTHA

-668 EHRIMLKRKLIYTG
+668 EHRIMLKRKLLYTG

-696 SAFEFGIRQEDL
+696 SSFEFGIKQEDL
-708 KKKNISLKEKLGD
+708 KQKNISLKEKL
-721 ILSN
+721 IKLI